1 MDVNSSI
8 FTNPTDVK
16 NIARFANCI
25 ISFLYSYN
33 IMLNEENV
41 DHVANIVTASR
52 YGQIV
57 GKREEIVVSVIMQM
71 VIFCPCKIY
80 FALSDTV

>member
-25 ISFLYSYN
+25 ISFFYSYN
-33 IMLNEENV
+33 IMFNEENV

-57 GKREEIVVSVIMQM
+57 GKREVLNLSIV
-71 VIFCPCKIY
+71 
-80 FALSDTV
+80 D